1 MEKERR
7 PRKLLKFAKKIVKN
21 RRDYQRKQ
29 AKESNSTKTRLNFTI
44 DKAIAAQFK
53 NFCKEE
59 GFNMSAK
66 IEKAIKDII
75 TKDQYHP

>member
-1 MEKERR
+1 MEKEKRS
-7 PRKLLKFAKKIVKN
+7 RKLLKIAKKIVKH
-21 RRDYQRKQ
+21 RRDYRRRQ
-29 AKESNSTKTRLNFTI
+29 AKKSNSTKTRLNFTI

-59 GFNMSAK
+59 GYNMSAK

-75 TKDQYHP
+75 TKDKYYP